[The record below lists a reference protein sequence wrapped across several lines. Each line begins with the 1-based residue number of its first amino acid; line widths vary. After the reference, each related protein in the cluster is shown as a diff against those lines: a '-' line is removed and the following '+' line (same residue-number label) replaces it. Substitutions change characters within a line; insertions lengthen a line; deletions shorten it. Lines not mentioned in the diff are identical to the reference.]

1 LDTLYNIQSFGCLLL
16 EILNKEIACHE
27 TEVLHSQIS
36 KARHYNH
43 WFTEDS
49 VTLRLRM
56 ICNFL
61 ISDQFKS
68 AYSIFRT
75 KEFKKKKTFGI
86 FSEENIPLEE
96 FPTLLSIL
104 VSGNSFIYKTTEK
117 SDKLISFFFEFLQKT
132 FKEFE
137 PGINFTEGNLKDA
150 EEFII
155 TQQKDNK
162 VEIKKYLENKI
173 SLYEVRNQS
182 VAVLDGNES
191 PAMLKLLAS
200 DIFNFF
206 GMGSGSVRKLFVP
219 LGYDLTILFKV
230 IEKWHSLLDHSAYA
244 NNYQYYQSVF
254 LINQI
259 AHLDNGFLLLTED
272 SSYRSPTG
280 VLYYEYYDNK
290 SQLFKMLNNSSN
302 ISDIY
307 TSGIINGHEKMFGES
322 VNQMLLPS
330 EKLIK
335 FLQ

>member
-16 EILNKEIACHE
+16 EVLNKEITCHE
-27 TEVLHSQIS
+27 TEVLQSQIS

-56 ICNFL
+56 ICDFI
-61 ISDQFKS
+61 ISEKFKS

-75 KEFKKKKTFGI
+75 QEFKKNKIFGVL
-86 FSEENIPLEE
+86 SEENIPLEE
-96 FPTLLSIL
+96 FPTLMSIL
-104 VSGNSFIYKTTEK
+104 VSGNTFIYKTTEK
-117 SDKLISFFFEFLQKT
+117 SDKLLSFFFEFLHKT

-137 PGINFTEGNLKDA
+137 SGINFNSDNLKDDN
-150 EEFII
+150 EFII

-173 SLYEVRNQS
+173 ALHEVRHQS
-182 VAVLDGNES
+182 VAVLDGNENS
-191 PAMLKLLAS
+191 ETLKLLAA

-206 GMGSGSVRKLFVP
+206 GMGSGNVRKLYIPKGF
-219 LGYDLTILFKV
+219 DLTVFIRL
-230 IEKWHSLLDHSAYA
+230 IENWHFLLDHSAYA

-254 LINQI
+254 LLNQI
-259 AHLDNGFLLLTED
+259 PHLDNGFILFTED
-272 SSYRSPTG
+272 NAFRSPTG
-280 VLYYEYYDNK
+280 VLYYEYYDDK
-290 SQLFKMLNNSSN
+290 TKLFETLKNSST
-302 ISDIY
+302 ISYVY
-307 TSGIINGHEKMFGES
+307 TSSPVNIHEKMFGES

-330 EKLIK
+330 ENLIR